1 MAKTAAKAIETK
13 AAASVTRLA
22 TRANNDATD
31 NERLSLAALATLDAA
46 RFGHCTELATAAVWV
61 AGALDPARAGTVQNS
76 DILNAIHAL
85 AKGLAEAATAAL
97 ATTTMD
103 ERAYALRSVDF
114 TDETASTLE
123 ALMLLRAELAARVA
137 R

>member
-1 MAKTAAKAIETK
+1 MAKAIETK

-31 NERLSLAALATLDAA
+31 NERLRVAALATLDAA

-85 AKGLAEAATAAL
+85 AKGLAEAAATAI
-97 ATTTMD
+97 ATTG
-103 ERAYALRSVDF
+103 ERAFALRAVDF

-123 ALMLLRAELAARVA
+123 ALVLLRAELAARLA